1 MSQALKKLV
10 QEAPKAVS
18 LGARGI
24 RTGAAAKSGD
34 HGHHSTGVRPQWHCK
49 CTPANACAAA
59 QHWQT
64 SWCLQSYEDYI
75 HAPHMY
81 NIDRMTHKK
90 LKFGLGCASVLGL
103 GLGIPFFAVHFQNSK
118 MVRPAMGSY
127 AVHLFLP
134 QLMTLSRAS
143 CRPHEPQLRRNGAT
157 RVCVQ

>member
-34 HGHHSTGVRPQWHCK
+34 HGHHSTG
-49 CTPANACAAA
+49 
-59 QHWQT
+59 
-64 SWCLQSYEDYI
+64 SYEDYI

-118 MVRPAMGSY
+118 M
-127 AVHLFLP
+127 
-134 QLMTLSRAS
+134 
-143 CRPHEPQLRRNGAT
+143 AT
-157 RVCVQ
+157 